1 MKYLFVAA
9 LDRMAAVA
17 DQRKRFAQIKLTFA
31 KRLAHHLNN
40 LFIHQVSYQV
50 FNRVPTL
57 LESLKESPGFFL
69 GTISRSWKVLENGFG
84 PGKSGNLSARS
95 WKVLEFSRL

>member
-57 LESLKESPGFFL
+57 LESLGKSWIFFGYNFQVLESPGKWVW
-69 GTISRSWKVLENGFG
+69 SWKVWKFEC
-84 PGKSGNLSARS
+84 
-95 WKVLEFSRL
+95 KVLESPGIF